1 MIGHQTNFHTSQKAP
16 RYMQDSTLQHN
27 GDNRWSRRAKS
38 CNPIHFNNQRPPP
51 IGIHDHGQI
60 SSWLVRCS
68 KSTMPPPRGPRCRAW
83 PMLEETFPMCS
94 CLECLCWVWQ
104 PPPMIMLLRNFT
116 WPRKKCHGPRNS
128 AGDAIVPFSKF
139 CNYHTTYPALCWEG
153 GVIQHELKKDLIVL
167 KCHFYYKFR
176 F

>member
-83 PMLEETFPMCS
+83 PMMEETFPIYVQFMLGMLVLGVTAS
-94 CLECLCWVWQ
+94 PNDNVVEELYMTSEKMSWTKKQCW
-104 PPPMIMLLRNFT
+104 R
-116 WPRKKCHGPRNS
+116 CNS
-128 AGDAIVPFSKF
+128 LV
-139 CNYHTTYPALCWEG
+139 
-153 GVIQHELKKDLIVL
+153 
-167 KCHFYYKFR
+167 
-176 F
+176 